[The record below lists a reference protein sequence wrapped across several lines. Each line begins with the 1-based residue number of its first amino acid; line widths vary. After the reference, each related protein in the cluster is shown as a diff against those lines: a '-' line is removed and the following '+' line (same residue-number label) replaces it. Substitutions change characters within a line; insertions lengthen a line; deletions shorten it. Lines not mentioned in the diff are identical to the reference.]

1 MRPNPSLA
9 RAVAVLGTAVLAAA
23 ALPARSFGETQTMR
37 IALDKAEVVNL
48 KAAASVVLVAN
59 PAIADVVVERN
70 HLLFVVGKQAGETRL
85 YIYGDHGQVV
95 LERDVIVVPQEERA
109 VTVFRDTGST
119 SYSCDRRCMAVSGTE
134 ATPGGPQATQGGG
147 AAAAPA
153 AAAPAPAPTPPAAP
167 AAPGPTASR

>member
-1 MRPNPSLA
+1 MRPTLSSA
-9 RAVAVLGTAVLAAA
+9 RAA
-23 ALPARSFGETQTMR
+23 ALLTIALLATAVQPARSFAETQTMR
-37 IALDKAEVVNL
+37 VPLDKAEVVNL
-48 KAAASVVLVAN
+48 KTAPSVVLVAN

-109 VTVFRDTGST
+109 VTVFRDTAST
-119 SYSCDRRCMAVSGTE
+119 SYSCDRRCMAVGG
-134 ATPGGPQATQGGG
+134 ADGTPGAPQAAPAGGS
-147 AAAAPA
+147 APAAAPA
-153 AAAPAPAPTPPAAP
+153 APAPAAS